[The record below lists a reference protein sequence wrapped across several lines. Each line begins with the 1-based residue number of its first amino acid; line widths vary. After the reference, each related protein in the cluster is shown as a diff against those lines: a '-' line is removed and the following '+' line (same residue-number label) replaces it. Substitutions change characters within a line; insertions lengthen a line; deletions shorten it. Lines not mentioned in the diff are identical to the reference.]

1 MPSRWWPISH
11 PETGGAS
18 TIGSWKAPEVS
29 ALVRPRSRSVVR
41 SLVIAGIVGCR
52 SVSPSAK
59 TEAQAAISTVAPSV
73 PGTSPEAPISSQ
85 ANAQII
91 AITTITRVRRLPSMR
106 WSTTSWSTTITR
118 VLQANAMP
126 SPWVETSLTT
136 RA

>member
-1 MPSRWWPISH
+1 M
-11 PETGGAS
+11 
-18 TIGSWKAPEVS
+18 
-29 ALVRPRSRSVVR
+29 VRPRSRSVVR
-41 SLVIAGIVGCR
+41 SLVIAGMVGCS

-59 TEAQAAISTVAPSV
+59 TEAQAAISTVAPKV

-85 ANAQII
+85 ANAQIS